1 MHVPRPVTWFAL
13 RKLRPNLIT
22 ARGITQS
29 FDGFAADYDR
39 FASLSKPAHM
49 SWLVDSL
56 AEYARRAVDLGCG
69 SGRFTVVLAERFDQ
83 VIGVDI
89 SEPLIAIA
97 RLRRSRPNIEY
108 RVQDLRSF
116 HDAEGFDLIFSSTTL
131 HHVPDLPAALTHV
144 RGLLKPHGR
153 IVLIDNVAPRPT
165 VARWRHIA
173 GAVQRFPDDVLRLG
187 RRDAAWLL
195 KFQISGPWLDHLA
208 SDRFLNRKEFERI
221 YDSVFPGGRFVRL
234 GYLHALLWQDSR
246 ANTVAGIGEA

>member
-1 MHVPRPVTWFAL
+1 
-13 RKLRPNLIT
+13 
-22 ARGITQS
+22 
-29 FDGFAADYDR
+29 
-39 FASLSKPAHM
+39 M